1 MIGRRLSQEEAKR
14 LLAKFSARL
23 QRKVGYQRQG
33 HAWWKASNANSL
45 KSSCILWGRAS
56 MYFTTTRASCRASEV
71 GGGQDRTSGG
81 RLHLRPLRWA
91 EGAGTRVASHGSPLR
106 RSRRFGWQ
114 ACAMKPRGRK
124 LIRQSVR
131 LAGQI
136 GVRKPRLSVG
146 PSVPGSAQRSFADN
160 VASIGFTDK
169 PGNPRT

>member
-136 GVRKPRLSVG
+136 GVCKPRLSIG
-146 PSVPGSAQRSFADN
+146 PSVPGGA
-160 VASIGFTDK
+160 
-169 PGNPRT
+169 